1 MNIRE
6 VKKSDNSELA
16 TLLRKILIEMGVPN
30 KGTAFDD
37 PEIDSIYEAYQS
49 PRSKYFIVEENNI
62 IKGGAGICQLKN
74 EAYEICELQKMYFD
88 FSKFVFFG
96 NN

>member
-6 VKKSDNSELA
+6 VKKSDNFELA
-16 TLLRKILIEMGVPN
+16 TLLRKILIEMGIPD

-49 PRSKYFIVEENNI
+49 PRS
-62 IKGGAGICQLKN
+62 
-74 EAYEICELQKMYFD
+74 
-88 FSKFVFFG
+88 
-96 NN
+96 